1 MNPVPLKI
9 DVTGLGLA
17 AENLQAIRNAL
28 ADRRP
33 LHAEMAGNA
42 LEFTRQYMLGTPRHN
57 TATKLGATPTNFR
70 ARNATALSAESDD
83 TAAILRIPRSTGLG
97 RAFGDVTIKPL
108 GGKRFLTVPAT
119 AETYGRQAGEW
130 PRDTFDFAIIF
141 THRGPVPVLVWAQ
154 AGGRHKKRDVA
165 FWLRREVTQRQDR
178 TLLPPDDEYIGL
190 ARDTIVAHIQARI
203 SQTTSPRG
211 SSGASGPYGG
221 TSSGMPSA

>member
-1 MNPVPLKI
+1 VNPVPLTI
-9 DVTGLGLA
+9 DITGMDA
-17 AENLQAIRNAL
+17 AAGSLQAIRNAL
-28 ADRRP
+28 ADRRT
-33 LHAEMAGNA
+33 LHAEIAGNI
-42 LEFTRQYMLGTPRHN
+42 LNFTRDHLISDTEHR
-57 TATKLGATPTNFR
+57 TANRLGATPTNFR
-70 ARNATALSAESDD
+70 ARSATKLSAESDD

-141 THRGPVPVLVWAQ
+141 THRGPVPVLVWAA

-178 TLLPPDDEYIGL
+178 TLLPPDEEYIGL

-203 SQTTSPRG
+203 SQTSPRG
-211 SSGASGPYGG
+211 SNGASGPYGG